1 MTPAPVAR
9 TVPLRTQLLHR
20 LSRVAGSVA
29 DQGPQ
34 ELARRRVVPRRT
46 KLLDAIA
53 GPVPPDVAI
62 VDGEVPVR
70 AGRHVRVRR
79 YRPEAATDPLPVLVF
94 FHGGGW
100 TLGQVEDYD
109 PLCAYLGAQAGLL
122 VVSVDYRLA
131 PEHPA
136 PAAIHDCID
145 ALRALPGLAPDWGG
159 DPGRLAVAGDS
170 AGGNLAAVCTHLVRD
185 EGGPTLACQALIYPS
200 VDSTCLSRSKIE
212 FARGP
217 ILTRRDTDGFF
228 AHYLGTGPDA
238 LTALDPLISPALG
251 QLHDL
256 PPALVQVAGLDPLR
270 DEGRRYAHALR
281 AAGVPADLTE
291 YPRAP
296 HGFASTP
303 RLCVGVEGHRDEL
316 VAFLRRHLS

>member
-1 MTPAPVAR
+1 MTPAPATR
-9 TVPLRTQLLHR
+9 TVPRRTQLLHR

-29 DQGPQ
+29 DLSPQ

-46 KLLDAIA
+46 RLLDAIA
-53 GPVPPDVAI
+53 GSVRSDVAI
-62 VDGEVPVR
+62 ADDEVPVR
-70 AGRHVRVRR
+70 DGRRLRVRR
-79 YRPEAATDPLPVLVF
+79 YRPEAATDPRPVLVF

-109 PLCAYLGAQAGLL
+109 PLCSHLSAQAGLL

-136 PAAIHDCID
+136 PAAVHDSID
-145 ALRALPGLAPDWGG
+145 ALRGLPALVPGWGG
-159 DPGRLAVAGDS
+159 DPERLAVAGDS
-170 AGGNLAAVCTHLVRD
+170 AGGNLAAVCTQLVRD
-185 EGGPTLACQALIYPS
+185 EGGPALAGQVLIYPS

-228 AHYLGTGPDA
+228 ANYLGTAPDA

-270 DEGRRYAHALR
+270 DEGRRYAYALR

-303 RLCVGVEGHRDEL
+303 GLCVGVAGHRDEI
-316 VAFLRRHLS
+316 VAFLRRHLG